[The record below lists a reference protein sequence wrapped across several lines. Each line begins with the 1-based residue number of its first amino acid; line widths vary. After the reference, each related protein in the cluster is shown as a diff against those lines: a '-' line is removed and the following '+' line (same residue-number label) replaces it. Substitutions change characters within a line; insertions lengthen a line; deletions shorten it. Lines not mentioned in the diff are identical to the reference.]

1 MSWIKDSYRFIKGE
15 SDINY
20 EACCTGKYISQ
31 GGIAGW
37 KESTGL
43 GVYYCIRELL
53 NTKSF
58 L

>member
-31 GGIAGW
+31 GGIAG
-37 KESTGL
+37 
-43 GVYYCIRELL
+43 
-53 NTKSF
+53 
-58 L
+58 